1 MGGGLPEEK
10 KKKKKHLRYPQ
21 RKRDSLKNQ
30 VIISTRRCEN
40 CSEKIENMEVL
51 FMMDIEGPR
60 GKVLGDGEG

>member
-10 KKKKKHLRYPQ
+10 NKTKKH
-21 RKRDSLKNQ
+21 KGIHKERDSLKNQ
-30 VIISTRRCEN
+30 VIISTRRCED